1 MPMAASSRT
10 NPVRCN
16 DSTSTTVS
24 SPTAA
29 AKKIRNGDVVLCTAK
44 NPITIPS
51 RIEWL
56 IASLIIAMRR
66 STRKTPGSAQAAA
79 VTAAMS

>member
-10 NPVRCN
+10 SPVRCS

-24 SPTAA
+24 NPTAA
-29 AKKIRNGDVVLCTAK
+29 AKKISKGEVVLSTTK
-44 NPITIPS
+44 KPMTIPS

-56 IASLIIAMRR
+56 MASLIIAIRR
-66 STRKTPGSAQAAA
+66 STRKTPGIAQAAA